1 MTTFRCRTSEQIHVI
16 CFCLAPLALLWTG
29 CDISLQG
36 IRGSGVTQSET
47 REISEF
53 DRIEVDGIGT
63 VNVEFGT
70 KPALQVT
77 GDDNL
82 LEFVETQVVDGVLKI
97 SLRENINP
105 VTKLTF
111 DVVATKL
118 KAAEIGGAARLYI
131 RSAKLDDLHLIVD
144 GAGEIVADGTA
155 GSVKIEVSG
164 AAKIDTNALLA
175 KSVKISISGAAN
187 ANIYASETLDATIS
201 GAAKVNCLGKPPKVT
216 KNVSGAGRIKVDE

>member
-1 MTTFRCRTSEQIHVI
+1 MTTIRCHAIGQIRAI
-16 CFCLAPLALLWTG
+16 CFCLASLSLLLTG

-36 IRGSGVTQSET
+36 IRGSGIKMSET
-47 REISEF
+47 REIDEF
-53 DRIEVDGIGT
+53 DRIHVDGMGT
-63 VNVEFGT
+63 VNVEFGD
-70 KPALQVT
+70 KPSLQVT

-82 LEFVETQVVDGVLKI
+82 LEFVETQVVEGVLKI

-118 KAAEIGGAARLYI
+118 EAAEIDGAAKLFI
-131 RSAKLDDLHLIVD
+131 RSAKLDDLQLIVD
-144 GAGEIVADGTA
+144 GAGEITADGTTE
-155 GSVKIEVSG
+155 SLDIEVSG
-164 AAKIDTNALLA
+164 AASIDTNELLA

-201 GAAKVNCLGKPPKVT
+201 GA
-216 KNVSGAGRIKVDE
+216 E